1 MLTLGV
7 SWWHSGK
14 EYTCQYA
21 EDTDLILDPGGSH
34 MLWSN
39 LAYVPQLLSLW
50 SRTGELQFLSPRAG
64 TTEAHTSQSLCFATR
79 EATAMGSPCTET
91 RE

>member
-7 SWWHSGK
+7 SWWLSGK

-21 EDTDLILDPGGSH
+21 EDTDLILDSGGSH

-50 SRTGELQFLSPRAG
+50 SRTGELRLLSPRAG
-64 TTEAHTSQSLCFATR
+64 TTEAQTS
-79 EATAMGSPCTET
+79 
-91 RE
+91 

>member
-7 SWWHSGK
+7 PWWLSGK

-21 EDTDLILDPGGSH
+21 EDLILDPGGSH

-39 LAYVPQLLSLW
+39 LAYVPQLLSLC
-50 SRTGELQFLSPRAG
+50 SSTGELQLLSPRAG
-64 TTEAHTSQSLCFATR
+64 TIEAHTS
-79 EATAMGSPCTET
+79 
-91 RE
+91 

>member
-7 SWWHSGK
+7 PWRLSGK

-34 MLWSN
+34 ILWSN
-39 LAYVPQLLSLW
+39 LAYVPQLLSLC
-50 SRTGELQFLSPRAG
+50 SRTGELQLLSPRAG
-64 TTEAHTSQSLCFATR
+64 TIEAHTS
-79 EATAMGSPCTET
+79 
-91 RE
+91 